1 MNVEKNRVFSKTGK
15 NFHFENAQRLR
26 SMYPL
31 HFIFQKKFWKSSV
44 AEVRVEVEEI
54 IT

>member
-1 MNVEKNRVFSKTGK
+1 MLRKTVCFLKPEKKIY
-15 NFHFENAQRLR
+15 FENAQRLR

-31 HFIFQKKFWKSSV
+31 HFIFQKKFWKSLV